1 MALSERKRR
10 SNNNYLDKC
19 DSILLRPRIERGER
33 IRTAAAASGQS
44 LQQYILEAVE
54 ARMEKEGFQIW
65 DPNETI
71 GGNNEPSE

>member
-65 DPNETI
+65 DPNKTI

>member
-1 MALSERKRR
+1 MALSERKKR
-10 SNNNYLDKC
+10 SNDNYLDKC

-65 DPNETI
+65 NPKDAIRGDTDP
-71 GGNNEPSE
+71 SA